1 MASVSSTSSSS
12 LAETYAALNGSSS
25 TSKKSD
31 MEAAQDRFLT
41 LLVTQLQNQD
51 PLNPLDNS
59 EVTTQLAQINTVT
72 GIEKLNSTLTEL
84 FDIYDQG
91 QSMQAAGMIGK
102 NVLVEGKN
110 IALSEGAAVAGI
122 DLAKSADKVTV
133 SVLDSSG
140 NIVYQEDLGS
150 RKAGSFVFGW
160 DGSTTSGGTKA
171 KDGNYTFK
179 VEATTA
185 GTAVGAT
192 ALQLGY
198 VYAVVRNSSGF
209 TLDLG
214 SAGNVAYSAVK
225 QIL

>member
-1 MASVSSTSSSS
+1 MATTAATGSSSS
-12 LAETYAALNGSSS
+12 LAEAYAALNGKA
-25 TSKKSD
+25 TTTKKTD

-59 EVTTQLAQINTVT
+59 QVTTQLAQINTVT
-72 GIEKLNSTLTEL
+72 GIEKLNSTLNEL
-84 FDIYDQG
+84 FSIYDQG

-110 IALSEGAAVAGI
+110 ITLSKSAAVAGV

-140 NIVYQEDLGS
+140 SVVYQEDLGS

-160 DGSTTSGGTKA
+160 DGKTTDGGTA

-185 GTAVGAT
+185 GTAVTAT
-192 ALQLGY
+192 PLQLGY
-198 VYAVVRNSSGF
+198 VYAVVRNSTGF